1 MKLIK
6 SVQSSFFACIASF
19 LLLLAVIAIG
29 AQTAQAAEYPLT
41 GWAWSP
47 NVGWIS
53 FNSSNSGAGGAAYG
67 VKVNDAGVFSG
78 YAWAPTV
85 GWLSFNSTDTTG
97 CGDTTL
103 ASCAPQLTF
112 GTGRIAGWARFV
124 NGIGRSDGWNGWVK
138 LSDSQFFESPG
149 YQGTQGVT
157 YDNSKLSFS
166 GYSWGSPATGWIKW
180 DGDGSNGVKCPTCP
194 LPTQACALETLPATT
209 NVVPRSVTVNWYSNP
224 GSTCTGTGFSTGGL
238 AEGSTNITVNG
249 DTQLSVSCTN
259 STNTASKQCFAFV
272 DHQPPSTGGENPI
285 SVCTQGVNC
294 PDDPNIPNYEMQ
306 ATSGSMVAKSP
317 ETITIPTGS
326 SVTLTA
332 TRTNPGSF
340 ASCDLSNSADLTG
353 WGGTVALNSTQ
364 RNIAAGAV
372 MVSRTVTP
380 TQPTTQ
386 YQITCRDTS
395 TNAAN
400 VQSVTVKLTPAVI
413 IPADLD
419 IQATYQSV
427 TATDGQKITILN
439 GQSIT
444 IGAVR
449 RSGGTFS
456 SCTLSNNRST
466 TGWNNITTLS
476 DAQRNPGANQSMLST
491 NIIQGLG
498 TTQYTITCRDAATGA
513 SVTETVTVA
522 AQTTGV
528 TTPVSVCTEG
538 SNCPD
543 DPNVPDYEFVATAN
557 GQTVRDNGILS
568 IVSGTPV
575 TLTLTKKNPG
585 TYSACTL
592 SNSINSTG
600 WSGVTAL
607 SSTERNV
614 AGGVTMLSRIVTPN
628 QATTQYTVT
637 CTDATTLVSDV
648 QSVTVKIAS
657 VLIAPE
663 LDIQAVYQTAI
674 AEDGDKI
681 TILNGQS
688 VTLRA
693 VRRSGGTFS
702 SCTLS
707 NNRSITGWNNITT
720 LTDTQRNPGANQN
733 MISTDIIQGLGTT
746 QYTISCRDSVTGI
759 FATETVTVA
768 AQTTGVTTPATV
780 CAEGVNCPDDP
791 NVPNYEFVATANGQT
806 ARDGG
811 VLSVVSG
818 TTVALKLT
826 KTNPGTYSACTL
838 TNSVNATGW
847 NGLTALSSAER
858 NVAGGVVMLSQ
869 NVSPTQATIQY
880 TVTCTDAATLVSDV
894 QSVTVKVET
903 ILIPP
908 DLDIQVSGISGT
920 AYDGQTLT
928 ISNGQNITLKAMRR
942 SQGSFAACTLSNNRS
957 TTGWNNVTT
966 LTDTQRNPGKD
977 QTMFTTSFLQGT
989 GSTQY
994 SITCRD
1000 AATNVL
1006 VTEDV
1011 KVNAL
1016 NPGVTDTPTSCVI
1029 SGTCSLDDGSPATEI
1044 QAISAVMGMARNNQV
1059 LSVANGPITL
1069 QAIRRFDGEFS
1080 SCTLSNSQ
1088 NGNGWNGTTSLTPAQ
1103 RNPGANNTMI
1113 STTLSKPSVTTTYTI
1128 SCNPT
1133 GTTNA
1138 PFVQSVT
1145 VKPTV
1150 LVTDTP
1156 DPICTQG
1163 VDCSTNDTSTTPD
1176 FKIQAVSVRGV
1187 AANNQTITVRDGDEF
1202 TLKSIR
1208 KGGGTFV
1215 TCTLSNTQNEVPG
1228 WGGKISLAPNE
1239 MNVAAESQM
1248 VAVTLTQNIRVA
1260 TYSMTCSYNDPV
1272 TALQVIAPA
1281 QKVQVQVSNPTIEEI

>member
-194 LPTQACALETLPATT
+194 QPTQACALETLPATT

-272 DHQPPSTGGENPI
+272 DHQPPSTGGENPV

-306 ATSGSMVAKSP
+306 ATSGSMLVKSP

-340 ASCDLSNSADLTG
+340 ASCDLSNSVDLSG
-353 WGGTVALNSTQ
+353 WGGTVALNNTQ

-395 TNAAN
+395 TSAAN
-400 VQSVTVKLTPAVI
+400 VQSVTVRLTPPVI
-413 IPADLD
+413 VPADLD
-419 IQATYQSV
+419 IQATYMST
-427 TATDGQKITILN
+427 TASDGQKITILN
-439 GQSIT
+439 GQSVT
-444 IGAVR
+444 IG
-449 RSGGTFS
+449 
-456 SCTLSNNRST
+456 
-466 TGWNNITTLS
+466 
-476 DAQRNPGANQSMLST
+476 
-491 NIIQGLG
+491 
-498 TTQYTITCRDAATGA
+498 
-513 SVTETVTVA
+513 
-522 AQTTGV
+522 
-528 TTPVSVCTEG
+528 
-538 SNCPD
+538 
-543 DPNVPDYEFVATAN
+543 
-557 GQTVRDNGILS
+557 
-568 IVSGTPV
+568 
-575 TLTLTKKNPG
+575 
-585 TYSACTL
+585 
-592 SNSINSTG
+592 
-600 WSGVTAL
+600 
-607 SSTERNV
+607 
-614 AGGVTMLSRIVTPN
+614 
-628 QATTQYTVT
+628 
-637 CTDATTLVSDV
+637 
-648 QSVTVKIAS
+648 
-657 VLIAPE
+657 
-663 LDIQAVYQTAI
+663 
-674 AEDGDKI
+674 
-681 TILNGQS
+681 
-688 VTLRA
+688 A

-720 LTDTQRNPGANQN
+720 LSDTQRNVAAGQS
-733 MISTDIIQGLGTT
+733 MLSTNVIQGLGTT
-746 QYTISCRDSVTGI
+746 QYTITCRDAATGT
-759 FATETVTVA
+759 FVTETVTVEA
-768 AQTTGVTTPATV
+768 VTTGYNPPPVRV
-780 CAEGVNCPDDP
+780 CLETVNCPEDP
-791 NVPNYEFVATANGQT
+791 NVPDYEFVATANGQT
-806 ARDGG
+806 ANDNGT
-811 VLSVVSG
+811 LSVVSG
-818 TTVALKLT
+818 TTVTLALT
-826 KTNPGTYSACTL
+826 KTNPGTYSSCTL
-838 TNSVNATGW
+838 TNSANSTGW
-847 NGLTALSSAER
+847 GGLTALSSTER
-858 NVAGGVVMLSQ
+858 NVAARATMLSQ
-869 NVSPTQATIQY
+869 NVTPTQAAIQY
-880 TVTCTDAATLVSDV
+880 TVSCIDATTLVANV
-894 QSVTVKVET
+894 QAIT
-903 ILIPP
+903 INVQPTPVVLP

-928 ISNGQNITLKAMRR
+928 ISNGQSITLKATRR
-942 SQGSFAACTLSNNRS
+942 SLGSFAVCTLSNNRS
-957 TTGWNNVTT
+957 ITGWNNVTT
-966 LTDTQRNPGKD
+966 LNDTQRNPGKD
-977 QTMFTTSFLQGT
+977 QTMFTTTLTQGT

-994 SITCRD
+994 SIACRD
-1000 AATNVL
+1000 AASNVI

-1011 KVNAL
+1011 KVSAL
-1016 NPGVTDTPTSCVI
+1016 NPGVTETPTSCVI
-1029 SGTCSLDDGSPATEI
+1029 LGTCALADGSPATEI
-1044 QAISAVMGMARNNQV
+1044 QAVSAVMGMARNNQV

-1103 RNPGANNTMI
+1103 RNPGANNVMV
-1113 STTLSKPSVTTTYTI
+1113 STSLSKPSVRTTYTI

-1145 VKPTV
+1145 INPTV
-1150 LVTDTP
+1150 TVDEDP

-1208 KGGGTFV
+1208 KGGGTFT
-1215 TCTLSNTQNEVPG
+1215 TCSLSNTQNEVPG